1 MFTRLKGRRAE
12 ALQALRWLRGKEFD
26 VEPELNKLEKSVE
39 VEMATVTHASDLLK
53 PWAYKPILTAL
64 GLMSFQ
70 QIIGIN
76 AALFNAV
83 DIFTAAKSDLD
94 GLVSAI
100 LLNGIQVTPSPYS
113 PPSPCF
119 PLLPHHFA
127 IFYLFLL
134 IVIETVR
141 NDGGFISYD
150 HPVGTSNAVRDLATD
165 MCHIHRST
173 GCLLLHP
180 GYGSGNCR
188 KHRLVTAGFFDDLH
202 RILRHR
208 FRTYSLDHD
217 RWNRSQK
224 SQK

>member
-1 MFTRLKGRRAE
+1 MILSYSPWLMRYAYLSWLISWWLQLKSFKFILICVVFTRLKGRRAE

-113 PPSPCF
+113 PPLF
-119 PLLPHHFA
+119 PPAPSSLCNLL
-127 IFYLFLL
+127 
-134 IVIETVR
+134 
-141 NDGGFISYD
+141 FIPAD
-150 HPVGTSNAVRDLATD
+150 CN
-165 MCHIHRST
+165 
-173 GCLLLHP
+173 
-180 GYGSGNCR
+180 
-188 KHRLVTAGFFDDLH
+188 
-202 RILRHR
+202 
-208 FRTYSLDHD
+208 
-217 RWNRSQK
+217 WNS
-224 SQK
+224 